1 MELLVI
7 IAYINER
14 PENIWWEDHLEGF
27 SILLNRVQKSKAP
40 QAVELKFVLYFD
52 IFLRIVKVSLCLLV
66 FVDPWTVVHKNFAND
81 VGSMKPNLDIV
92 CIVKG

>member
-7 IAYINER
+7 IAYINEC
-14 PENIWWEDHLEGF
+14 PKNIWWEDHLEGF
-27 SILLNRVQKSKAP
+27 SILLNRVQKPKAP

-52 IFLRIVKVSLCLLV
+52 IFLRIVKVGLCLLV

-81 VGSMKPNLDIV
+81 VGPMKSYLDIV
-92 CIVKG
+92 CIV